1 MMDLQAECKSII
13 LFSGLFEIKIME
25 EHKVLYGSFYGE
37 ADKKV
42 MKVAE
47 DSLNPKVDRIDEII
61 AFAREAGVNRIGLA
75 NCITF
80 EKEAKQ
86 LEILLSDAGFT
97 VTRANC
103 KLGRM
108 PYKEILPGYP
118 GISCNPAGQVKTMEN
133 AGTEMNLVMGLCIGH
148 DMLFNAHSRVL
159 TTTLIVKD
167 RKLQHHTLLR
177 FHES

>member
-1 MMDLQAECKSII
+1 MD
-13 LFSGLFEIKIME
+13 GLKLIIME
-25 EHKVLYGSFYGE
+25 EHKVEYGYLYDE
-37 ADKKV
+37 DDRNV

-61 AFAREAGVNRIGLA
+61 AFAREAGVSRIGLA

-80 EKEAKQ
+80 EKEANQ
-86 LEILLSDAGFT
+86 LEVLLTNAGFT

-108 PYKEILPGYP
+108 PYKEIMPGYS
-118 GISCNPAGQVKTMEN
+118 GVSCNPAGQAKVMKD

-148 DMLFNAHSRVL
+148 DMVFNAHSRVL
-159 TTTLIVKD
+159 TTTLVVKD
-167 RKLQHHTLLR
+167 RKLKHHTLLR